1 MESKTVR
8 ANRGMSIDLEYG
20 FFNIEKGRTYTDDGT
35 TILMSMS
42 VLGLIDGSFV
52 RSRSPMRDYRRESPR
67 KPEAPWLSNNVLA
80 LGASYLDEPE
90 KIQDFARACK

>member
-35 TILMSMS
+35 TIFDEYVSP
-42 VLGLIDGSFV
+42 GLIEVSFEIAKPDAGTIV
-52 RSRSPMRDYRRESPR
+52 VSHPESRKRVVE
-67 KPEAPWLSNNVLA
+67 
-80 LGASYLDEPE
+80 
-90 KIQDFARACK
+90 